1 MAHILLRDLDVPDIW
16 QFDTY
21 VNNGGYEGLKK
32 TVGLSPAEVTQIV
45 IDSNLRGRGG
55 AGFPTGRKW
64 SFIPK
69 DAAVKYVA
77 VNADESEP
85 GTFKDRQILEKNPHQ
100 LLEGALIAAYAIQ
113 ATAVYI
119 YCRGEFWDLA
129 HALEE
134 RVEEARR
141 ANLAGD
147 NILGSGWNCP
157 IYIHL
162 GAGAYICGEESAL
175 LNSLQGLLGQ
185 PRVRPPFPAQ
195 VGGGLYYQ
203 PTVVNNVETLANV
216 PWILVNGAEAYRAI
230 GTPQSPGPK
239 IFCMS
244 GHINK
249 PGNYELPLG
258 ITFRELI
265 FEHGGGIPN
274 GKKLKGI
281 LPSGASGPM
290 LPATDDVLDAS
301 LTYESV
307 ASLGSVLGSA
317 SFIFLDEDTD
327 MVWAAAKMTHFF
339 KHESCGKCTPCREGT
354 FWLERIYER
363 LLRGEGT
370 PHDLDLLGKVP
381 HQMTGVTLCALGDFA
396 ANPVLSTLKLFRDEY
411 ERYITEPGPKAE
423 QTAEM
428 LQEFTRKE
436 AGEFPETVPE
446 GGA

>member
-1 MAHILLRDLDVPDIW
+1 MAHILLRNRDIADIW

-21 VNNGGYEGLKK
+21 VANGGYDALKRA
-32 TVGLSPAEVTQIV
+32 VNDLSPDDV
-45 IDSNLRGRGG
+45 IQLVSASNLRGRGG

-69 DAAVKYVA
+69 DAPVKYVT

-85 GTFKDRQILEKNPHQ
+85 GTFKDRELLEKNPHQ
-100 LLEGALIAAYAIQ
+100 VIEGALIAAYAIQ

-129 HALEE
+129 HALED
-134 RVEEARR
+134 RIEEARQ
-141 ANLAGD
+141 ANLAGE
-147 NILGSGWNCP
+147 NILGSGWSCP
-157 IYIHL
+157 VYVHL

-195 VGGGLYYQ
+195 VGGGLYYA

-216 PWILVNGAEAYRAI
+216 PWIILNGADAYKAI
-230 GTPQSPGPK
+230 GTPESPGPK

-244 GHINK
+244 GHVER

-265 FEHGGGIPN
+265 YERAGGVPN

-281 LPSGASGPM
+281 LPSGASGPV
-290 LPATDDVLDAS
+290 LRATEEVLDAP

-307 ASLGSVLGSA
+307 AALGSTLGSA
-317 SFIFLDEDTD
+317 SFILMDEDTD

-354 FWLERIYER
+354 YWLDQIYER
-363 LLRGEGT
+363 ILRGEGT
-370 PHDLDLLGKVP
+370 AHDLELLEKVP
-381 HQMTGVTLCALGDFA
+381 QQIMGLTLCALGDFA
-396 ANPVLSTLKLFRDEY
+396 CNPVLSTVRQFREEY
-411 ERYITEPGPKAE
+411 EQYIGLAEPVA
-423 QTAEM
+423 
-428 LQEFTRKE
+428 
-436 AGEFPETVPE
+436 AGV
-446 GGA
+446 